1 MHPRPKMVRSAS
13 LEKQLSSSR
22 GPCREARPAH
32 FRHANRRLILDT
44 PFSGRMSMSMLGTMT
59 DVTLNPEQER
69 FAADAVAQGR
79 YRDLSEV
86 VRAGVSLLQRAEAQ
100 RAELLASVRAA
111 ETEGEQDGFLGLDEV
126 EASVRAVIARRSAAP
141 A

>member
-1 MHPRPKMVRSAS
+1 
-13 LEKQLSSSR
+13 
-22 GPCREARPAH
+22 
-32 FRHANRRLILDT
+32 
-44 PFSGRMSMSMLGTMT
+44 MSMLGTMT